1 MSNFTKKQKETF
13 LIVVSALFFVAL
25 VSYTYYMVFTPVKAS
40 TSQLKTS
47 VENEREVLITLR
59 KQMMEKKQAD
69 STSTLRYQEKVP
81 VKSLE
86 DAVLLQVSMAEIKAD
101 GIVKDVSFE
110 KSDFEILDPPE
121 LVENVSQLLTTVQL
135 EVDSYSK
142 IIRFV
147 NEIEKMN
154 RIFIVDS
161 IQFTGP
167 EEVKEVEIEDELIS
181 LAVSFTAFYRAD
193 LKNLLDEVPK
203 VNAPPGSQKNDPFPF
218 NEWEEKGEE

>member
-1 MSNFTKKQKETF
+1 MSRFSKKQKETF

-25 VSYTYYMVFTPVKAS
+25 VSYTYYMVFTPVKQS
-40 TSQLKTS
+40 TSQLKIS
-47 VENEREVLITLR
+47 VENEREILITLR
-59 KQMMEKKQAD
+59 KQIIEKAQAD

-81 VKSLE
+81 VKPLE
-86 DAVLLQVSMAEIKAD
+86 DAVLLQVAMAEIKAD

-121 LVENVSQLLTTVQL
+121 SVENVSQLLTTVLL

-147 NEIEKMN
+147 DEIEKMN

-161 IQFTGP
+161 IQFAGP
-167 EEVKEVEIEDELIS
+167 EEVREVESEDEIIS

-193 LKNLLDEVPK
+193 LENLLDEVPK
-203 VNAPPGSQKNDPFPF
+203 INAPPGSQKNDPFPF
-218 NEWEEKGEE
+218 NEWEEKGGK

>member
-1 MSNFTKKQKETF
+1 MSRFSKKQKETF

-25 VSYTYYMVFTPVKAS
+25 VSYTYYMVFTPVKQS
-40 TSQLKTS
+40 TSQLKIS
-47 VENEREVLITLR
+47 VENEREILITLR
-59 KQMMEKKQAD
+59 KQMIEKAQAD

-81 VKSLE
+81 VKPLE
-86 DAVLLQVSMAEIKAD
+86 DAVLLQVAMAEIKAD

-110 KSDFEILDPPE
+110 KSDFEMLDPPE
-121 LVENVSQLLTTVQL
+121 SVENVSQLLTTVLL

-147 NEIEKMN
+147 DEIEKMN

-161 IQFTGP
+161 IQFAGP
-167 EEVKEVEIEDELIS
+167 EEVREVESEDEVIS

-193 LKNLLDEVPK
+193 LENLLDEVPK
-203 VNAPPGSQKNDPFPF
+203 INAPPGSQKNDPFPF
-218 NEWEEKGEE
+218 NEWEEKGGK